1 MIYDHYKPLFP
12 QQPPQ
17 QPYQPGVTSPMP
29 SMTEMMELRKL
40 IDEFREAVKLAK
52 QLDVVTRQ
60 PDCEDAEKKRLEER
74 VAELEKQL
82 DLVREL
88 VGNGVG

>member
-1 MIYDHYKPLFP
+1 
-12 QQPPQ
+12 
-17 QPYQPGVTSPMP
+17 MP
-29 SMTEMMELRKL
+29 SQLEIIQLRKL

-52 QLDVVTRQ
+52 QLDIVTRQ

-82 DLVREL
+82 NTVREL
-88 VGNGVG
+88 VT